1 MEPPAATRTIQIPK
15 HGPIEKVL
23 QFFQTIARKTPPPA
37 RKARTARGVKSF
49 DGAAK
54 APLRDGA
61 LTEKQNRV
69 H

>member
-1 MEPPAATRTIQIPK
+1 MEPPAGTRTIHIPK

-23 QFFQTIARKTPPPA
+23 RLFQTIARKTPPPA

-49 DGAAK
+49 DGTAK
-54 APLRDGA
+54 APPRDGA
-61 LTEKQNRV
+61 PTEKQNRV